1 MISTSDFLFLL
12 RGVPATLSISF
23 ISFALGF
30 IIGIP
35 LTMLRLYTPRIY
47 ASFGD
52 AYVKVFLG
60 VPVLVVMLFF
70 YFGLGKYLPIFRS
83 PYFSAIAALGFRSGA
98 YQSQI
103 FKSAMNSVPRD
114 QILAARSLGLTKTQ
128 IIRYIVLPQAF
139 IVALPGL
146 GSEIALLIKDSSY
159 SFILGVLDIT
169 MHADILRRAHK
180 LFLTPYLAGALLY
193 IMMTFPIA
201 NYLDRLGSR
210 LKDKYGLR

>member
-1 MISTSDFLFLL
+1 MISTSDLIFLL
-12 RGVPATLSISF
+12 RGVPSTLL
-23 ISFALGF
+23 ISFAAFAIGF

-35 LTMLRLYTPRIY
+35 LTMIRLYTPRAY
-47 ASFGD
+47 ASMAD

-60 VPVLVVMLFF
+60 VPVLVIMLFF
-70 YFGLGKYLPIFRS
+70 YFGLGKYFPPFRS
-83 PYFSAIAALGFRSGA
+83 PYMSAIAALGFRSGA

-146 GSEIALLIKDSSY
+146 GSEIALLIKDSAY